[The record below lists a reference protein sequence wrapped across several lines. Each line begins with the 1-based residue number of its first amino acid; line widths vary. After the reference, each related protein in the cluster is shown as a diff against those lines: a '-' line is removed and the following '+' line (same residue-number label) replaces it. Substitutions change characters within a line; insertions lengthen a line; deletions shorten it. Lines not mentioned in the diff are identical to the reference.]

1 VEIKSAADE
10 LKRNNKTELMKKT
23 IALLTGGTT
32 GEWVISVKSAATIAQ
47 NLDPDKFEVYKLML
61 TQQGWFYEPA
71 DSVKIEVD
79 RNDFSL
85 TIQGRKIKFD
95 GVFIAIHGSPGE
107 DGKLQG
113 YFDMLSLPYTT
124 CDALTS
130 AITMNK
136 GYTKAIVQDIENLNV
151 ARSAQIFEG
160 GAYALEDLKQDLK
173 LPYFVKPNNGGSSI
187 GMSKVNLADDLDA
200 AVERA
205 FHEDSQVLIEEFI
218 SGREFTVGVVKLDGQ
233 VTVLPVT
240 EVETAKEFFD
250 FEAKY
255 TPGVATETTPAPL
268 RVETRERVEQ
278 IAKAVYS
285 KLNCRGVVRIDFILS
300 GDEGDFYFIEI
311 NTIPGQTA
319 TSFIPQ
325 QVAAMGMK
333 LNDFYTKLVRETIG

>member
-1 VEIKSAADE
+1 
-10 LKRNNKTELMKKT
+10 MKKT

-32 GEWVISVKSAATIAQ
+32 GEWVVSVKSAATIAQ
-47 NLDPDKFEVYKLML
+47 NLDPDKFDVYKIML
-61 TQQGWFYEPA
+61 TQQGWFYEPS

-85 TIQGRKIKFD
+85 NLKGRKVKFE

-113 YFDMLSLPYTT
+113 YFDMLGIPYTT

-136 GYTKAIVQDIENLNV
+136 GYTKAIVNGIPNLNV
-151 ARSAQIFEG
+151 AKSAQIFKNG
-160 GAYALEDLKQDLK
+160 NYDLEQLKNDLR

-187 GMSKVNLADDLDA
+187 GMSKVTRHEGLQEAINK
-200 AVERA
+200 A
-205 FHEDSQVLIEEFI
+205 FNEDSQILIEEFI
-218 SGREFTVGVVKLDGQ
+218 SGREFTVGVVKLDGK
-233 VTVLPVT
+233 VTVLPAT

-268 RVETRERVEQ
+268 RSETRKRVEQ
-278 IAKAVYS
+278 IAADVYV
-285 KLNCRGVVRIDFILS
+285 KLNCRGIVRIDFILD

-333 LNDFYTKLVRETIG
+333 LGDFYTRLIKETIG

>member
-1 VEIKSAADE
+1 
-10 LKRNNKTELMKKT
+10 MKKI

-32 GEWVISVKSAATIAQ
+32 GEWVVSVKSAATIAH
-47 NLDPDKFEVYKLML
+47 NLDSDKFEVYKIML

-71 DSVKIEVD
+71 DSVKIEID
-79 RNDFSL
+79 KNDFSL
-85 TIQGRKIKFD
+85 IIKGRKVTFD
-95 GVFIAIHGSPGE
+95 GVFIAIHGAPGE

-113 YFDMLSLPYTT
+113 YFDMLNIPYTT

-136 GYTKAIVQDIENLNV
+136 GYTKAIVQGIPSLHVAKSVQIFSHSPYNLNE
-151 ARSAQIFEG
+151 I
-160 GAYALEDLKQDLK
+160 KQSLN
-173 LPYFVKPNNGGSSI
+173 LPFFVKPNNGGSSI
-187 GMSKVNLADDLDA
+187 GMSKVKNQYDLQA
-200 AVERA
+200 AIDKA
-205 FHEDSQVLIEEFI
+205 FKEDTQILIEEFI
-218 SGREFTVGVVKLDGQ
+218 EGREFTVGVVKLDGK

-255 TPGVATETTPAPL
+255 TPGVAIETTPAKL
-268 RVETRERVEQ
+268 KEETRERVEE
-278 IAKAVYS
+278 IASAVYL
-285 KLNCRGVVRIDFILS
+285 KLNCRGVVRMDFILL

-325 QVAAMGMK
+325 QVAAFGLK
-333 LNDFYTKLVRETIG
+333 LNDFYTKLIRETIG

>member
-1 VEIKSAADE
+1 
-10 LKRNNKTELMKKT
+10 MKKI

-32 GEWVISVKSAATIAQ
+32 GEWVISVKSAATIAHH
-47 NLDPDKFEVYKLML
+47 LDTDKFEVYKIML

-85 TIQGRKIKFD
+85 HIKGRKITFD

-113 YFDMLSLPYTT
+113 YFDMLNLPYTT
-124 CDALTS
+124 CDAMTS

-136 GYTKAIVQDIENLNV
+136 GYTKAIVQDIAGLFV
-151 ARSAQIFEG
+151 AKSAQIFKNSS
-160 GAYALEDLKQDLK
+160 YSLTDIKNNLV

-187 GMSKVNLADDLDA
+187 GMSKVKNQYDLQT
-200 AVERA
+200 AVDKA
-205 FHEDSQVLIEEFI
+205 FKEDEQILIEEFI
-218 SGREFTVGVVKLDGQ
+218 EGREFTVGVVKLDGKI
-233 VTVLPVT
+233 TVLPAT

-268 RVETRERVEQ
+268 RSETRKRVEE
-278 IAKAVYS
+278 IATAVYQ
-285 KLNCRGVVRIDFILS
+285 KLNCRGVVRIDFILT

-325 QVAAMGMK
+325 QVAAFGLS
-333 LNDFYTKLVRETIG
+333 LNDFYTKLIRETIG

>member
-1 VEIKSAADE
+1 
-10 LKRNNKTELMKKT
+10 MKKT

-32 GEWVISVKSAATIAQ
+32 GEWVISVKSAATIAH
-47 NLDPDKFEVYKLML
+47 NLDSDKFEVYKIML

-71 DSVKIEVD
+71 DSVKIEID

-85 TIQGRKIKFD
+85 TIKGRKITFD

-113 YFDMLSLPYTT
+113 YFDMLNLPYTT

-136 GYTKAIVQDIENLNV
+136 GYTKAIVQDIRDLYV
-151 ARSAQIFEG
+151 AKSVQIFKNA
-160 GAYALEDLKQDLK
+160 AYDLTGIKQSLR

-187 GMSKVNLADDLDA
+187 GMSKVKNQYDLQTAIDK
-200 AVERA
+200 A
-205 FHEDSQVLIEEFI
+205 FHEDHQVLIEEFI
-218 SGREFTVGVVKLDGQ
+218 EGREFTVGVVKLDGRI
-233 VTVLPVT
+233 TVLPAT

-268 RVETRERVEQ
+268 RADTRKRVEE
-278 IAKAVYS
+278 IAIKIYE
-285 KLNCRGVVRIDFILS
+285 KLNCRGVVRIDFILP

-325 QVAAMGMK
+325 QVAAMGMQ
-333 LNDFYTKLVRETIG
+333 LNDFYTKLIRETIS

>member
-1 VEIKSAADE
+1 
-10 LKRNNKTELMKKT
+10 MKKI

-32 GEWVISVKSAATIAQ
+32 GEWVISVKSAATIAHH
-47 NLDPDKFEVYKLML
+47 LDPNKFEVYKIML

-85 TIQGRKIKFD
+85 NIKGRKVMFD

-113 YFDMLSLPYTT
+113 YFDMLSIPYTT
-124 CDALTS
+124 CDAMTS

-136 GYTKAIVQDIENLNV
+136 GYTKAIVQDIKNIHV
-151 ARSAQIFEG
+151 AKSAQIFKNAPYSLTEIKN
-160 GAYALEDLKQDLK
+160 DLT

-187 GMSKVNLADDLDA
+187 GMSKVKNQYDLQTAIDK
-200 AVERA
+200 A
-205 FHEDSQVLIEEFI
+205 FKEDTQILIEEFI
-218 SGREFTVGVVKLDGQ
+218 EGREFTVGVVKLDGK

-255 TPGVATETTPAPL
+255 TPGVAVETTPAPL
-268 RVETRERVEQ
+268 RAETLKRVQE
-278 IAKAVYS
+278 IAAAVYQ
-285 KLNCRGVVRIDFILS
+285 KLNCRGVVRIDFILL

-325 QVAAMGMK
+325 QVAAFGLS
-333 LNDFYTKLVRETIG
+333 LNDFYTKLIKETIG

>member
-1 VEIKSAADE
+1 
-10 LKRNNKTELMKKT
+10 MKKT
-23 IALLTGGTT
+23 LALLTGGTT

-47 NLDPDKFEVYKLML
+47 NLDTDKFDVYKIML

-85 TIQGRKIKFD
+85 NIKGRKVTFD

-113 YFDMLSLPYTT
+113 YFDMLNLPYTT
-124 CDALTS
+124 CNALTS

-136 GYTKAIVQDIENLNV
+136 GYTKAIVQDIENLHV
-151 ARSAQIFEG
+151 AKSAQIFKNV
-160 GAYALEDLKQDLK
+160 AYSLEQIKRDLKI
-173 LPYFVKPNNGGSSI
+173 PYFVKPNNGGSSI
-187 GMSKVNLADDLDA
+187 GMSKVTHAADLEKA
-200 AVERA
+200 LEKA
-205 FHEDSQVLIEEFI
+205 FKEDDQLLIEEFI
-218 SGREFTVGVVKLDGQ
+218 SGREFTVGVVKLDGK
-233 VTVLPVT
+233 VVVLPAT

-255 TPGVATETTPAPL
+255 TPGVATETTPAPI
-268 RVETRERVEQ
+268 RPETKARVEQ
-278 IAKAVYS
+278 IAKDVYA
-285 KLNCRGVVRIDFILS
+285 KLNCSGVVRIDFILTE
-300 GDEGDFYFIEI
+300 DEGDFYFIEV

-325 QVAAMGMK
+325 QVAAAGMK
-333 LNDFYTKLVRETIG
+333 LNDFYTKLVKETIG

>member
-1 VEIKSAADE
+1 
-10 LKRNNKTELMKKT
+10 MKKT
-23 IALLTGGTT
+23 LALLTGGTT

-47 NLDPDKFEVYKLML
+47 NLDADKFDVYKIML
-61 TQQGWFYEPA
+61 SQQGWFYEPA

-85 TIQGRKIKFD
+85 NIKGRKITFD

-113 YFDMLSLPYTT
+113 YFDMLNLPYTT

-136 GYTKAIVQDIENLNV
+136 GYTKAIVQGIENLHV
-151 ARSAQIFEG
+151 AKSAQIFKNV
-160 GAYALEDLKQDLK
+160 AYNVEQIKRDLKI
-173 LPYFVKPNNGGSSI
+173 PYFVKPNNGGSSI
-187 GMSKVNLADDLDA
+187 GMSKVKHGADLEKA
-200 AVERA
+200 IEKA
-205 FHEDSQVLIEEFI
+205 FKEDDQLLIEEFI
-218 SGREFTVGVVKLDGQ
+218 SGREFTVGVVKLDGKL
-233 VTVLPVT
+233 VVLPAT

-255 TPGVATETTPAPL
+255 TPGVAKETTPAPI
-268 RVETRERVEQ
+268 RPETKARVEQ
-278 IAKAVYS
+278 IAKDVYM
-285 KLNCRGVVRIDFILS
+285 KLNCSGVVRIDFILTE
-300 GDEGDFYFIEI
+300 DEGDFYFIEV

-325 QVAAMGMK
+325 QVAAAGMK
-333 LNDFYTKLVRETIG
+333 LNDFYTKLVKETIG

>member
-1 VEIKSAADE
+1 
-10 LKRNNKTELMKKT
+10 MKKI

-32 GEWVISVKSAATIAQ
+32 GEWVISVKSAATIAHH
-47 NLDPDKFEVYKLML
+47 LDPDKFEVYKIMV

-71 DSVKIEVD
+71 DSVKIAVD

-85 TIQGRKIKFD
+85 LIRGRKIMFD

-113 YFDMLSLPYTT
+113 YFDMLNLRYTT
-124 CDALTS
+124 CDAMTS
-130 AITMNK
+130 AVTMNK
-136 GYTKAIVQDIENLNV
+136 AYTKAIVQDIKDLYV
-151 ARSAQIFEG
+151 AKSAQIFKN
-160 GAYALEDLKQDLK
+160 ASWSLTDIKNTLN

-187 GMSKVNLADDLDA
+187 GMSKVKNQYDLQQAVDKAFNEDA
-200 AVERA
+200 
-205 FHEDSQVLIEEFI
+205 QILIEEFI
-218 SGREFTVGVVKLDGQ
+218 EGREFTVGVVKLDGK
-233 VTVLPVT
+233 VTVLPAT

-255 TPGVATETTPAPL
+255 TPGVAVETTPAPL
-268 RVETRERVEQ
+268 REETRKRIEEIVS
-278 IAKAVYS
+278 AVYT

-325 QVAAMGMK
+325 QVAAFG
-333 LNDFYTKLVRETIG
+333 LSLTDFYSKLIKETVG

>member
-1 VEIKSAADE
+1 
-10 LKRNNKTELMKKT
+10 MKKT

-32 GEWVISVKSAATIAQ
+32 GEWVVSVKSAATIAQ
-47 NLDPDKFEVYKLML
+47 NLDTSKFDVYKIML

-85 TIQGRKIKFD
+85 TIKGRKIKFE
-95 GVFIAIHGSPGE
+95 GVFIAIHGAPGE

-113 YFDMLSLPYTT
+113 YFDMLNIPYTT

-136 GYTKAIVQDIENLNV
+136 GYTKAIVQGIDQLNV
-151 ARSAQIFEG
+151 AKSAQIFKN
-160 GAYALEDLKQDLK
+160 APYDLTQLKKDLK

-187 GMSKVNLADDLDA
+187 GMSKVNHGNDLEA
-200 AVERA
+200 AIEKA
-205 FHEDSQVLIEEFI
+205 FNEDNQILIEEFI
-218 SGREFTVGVVKLDGQ
+218 SGREFTVGVVKLDGKIQ
-233 VTVLPVT
+233 VLPIT

-268 RVETRERVEQ
+268 KAETRDRVAK
-278 IAKAVYS
+278 IAEDVYV
-285 KLNCRGVVRIDFILS
+285 KLNCRGVVRIDFILTE
-300 GDEGDFYFIEI
+300 DEGDFYFIEI

-333 LNDFYTKLVRETIG
+333 LNDFYTKLIKETIG

>member
-1 VEIKSAADE
+1 
-10 LKRNNKTELMKKT
+10 MKKT

-47 NLDPDKFEVYKLML
+47 NLDADKFEVYKILL
-61 TQQGWFYEPA
+61 SQQGWFYEPA

-85 TIQGRKIKFD
+85 TIKGRKIKFD
-95 GVFIAIHGSPGE
+95 GVYIAIHGSPGE

-113 YFDMLSLPYTT
+113 YFDMLHLPYTT

-136 GYTKAIVQDIENLNV
+136 GYTKAIVQDIDQLSV
-151 ARSAQIFEG
+151 ARSVQIFKDIPYDLG
-160 GAYALEDLKQDLK
+160 RIKNDLKP
-173 LPYFVKPNNGGSSI
+173 PYFVKPNNGGSSI
-187 GMSKVNLADDLDA
+187 GMSKVNHVNDLDA
-200 AVERA
+200 AVAKA
-205 FHEDSQVLIEEFI
+205 FKEDGQVLIEEFI
-218 SGREFTVGVVKLDGQ
+218 SGREFTVGVVKLDGKI
-233 VTVLPVT
+233 TVLPVT

-255 TPGVATETTPAPL
+255 TPGVATETTPARIRP
-268 RVETRERVEQ
+268 ETRDRVAR
-278 IAKAVYS
+278 IAEAVYI
-285 KLNCRGVVRIDFILS
+285 KLNCRGVVRIDFILKE
-300 GDEGDFYFIEI
+300 DEGEFYFIEI
-311 NTIPGQTA
+311 NTVPGQTA

-325 QVAAMGMK
+325 QVAAMGLK

>member
-1 VEIKSAADE
+1 
-10 LKRNNKTELMKKT
+10 MKKT

-32 GEWVISVKSAATIAQ
+32 GEWVVSVKSAATIAQ
-47 NLDPDKFEVYKLML
+47 NLDPARFEVYKIML

-71 DSVKIEVD
+71 DSVRIEVD

-85 TIQGRKIKFD
+85 NIKGRKITFE

-113 YFDMLSLPYTT
+113 YFDMLGIPYTT

-136 GYTKAIVQDIENLNV
+136 GYTKAIVNGIPELHIAKSV
-151 ARSAQIFEG
+151 QIFKNG
-160 GAYALEDLKQDLK
+160 GYDIHQLKQELR

-187 GMSKVNLADDLDA
+187 GMTKVSHAYDLDTA
-200 AVERA
+200 IERA
-205 FHEDSQVLIEEFI
+205 FGEDTQILIEEFI
-218 SGREFTVGVVKLDGQ
+218 SGREFTVGVVKLDGMI
-233 VTVLPVT
+233 TVLPVT

-255 TPGVATETTPAPL
+255 TPGVAKETTPAPL
-268 RVETRERVEQ
+268 RETTRERISA

-285 KLNCRGVVRIDFILS
+285 RLNCRGVVRIDFILT
-300 GDEGDFYFIEI
+300 GDEEDFYFIEI

-325 QVAAMGMK
+325 QVAAMGMQ
-333 LNDFYTKLVRETIG
+333 LGDFYTKLIRETIG

>member
-1 VEIKSAADE
+1 
-10 LKRNNKTELMKKT
+10 MKKV

-32 GEWVISVKSAATIAQ
+32 GEWVISVKSAATIAH
-47 NLDPDKFEVYKLML
+47 NLDTDKFEVYKIML
-61 TQQGWFYEPA
+61 SQQGWFYEPA

-85 TIQGRKIKFD
+85 TIKGRKITFD
-95 GVFIAIHGSPGE
+95 GVFIAIHGAPGE

-113 YFDMLSLPYTT
+113 YFDMLGLPYTT

-130 AITMNK
+130 AVTMNK
-136 GYTKAIVQDIENLNV
+136 GYTKAIVQDIPQLFV
-151 ARSAQIFEG
+151 AKSVQIFSHTP
-160 GAYALEDLKQDLK
+160 YHLTDIKQNLL

-187 GMSKVNLADDLDA
+187 GMSKVKNQYDLQVAIDK
-200 AVERA
+200 A
-205 FHEDSQVLIEEFI
+205 FKEDTQVLIEEFI
-218 SGREFTVGVVKLDGQ
+218 EGREFTVGVVKLDGKI
-233 VTVLPVT
+233 TVLPAT

-268 RVETRERVEQ
+268 RPETRKRVEE
-278 IAKAVYS
+278 IATAVYS
-285 KLNCRGVVRIDFILS
+285 RLNCRGVVRIDFILL
-300 GDEGDFYFIEI
+300 GDEGNFYFIEI

-325 QVAAMGMK
+325 QVAAFGMK
-333 LNDFYTKLVRETIG
+333 LNDFYTKLIKETIG

>member
-1 VEIKSAADE
+1 
-10 LKRNNKTELMKKT
+10 MKKT

-47 NLDPDKFEVYKLML
+47 NLDADKFDVYKIML

-71 DSVKIEVD
+71 DSVKVEVD
-79 RNDFSL
+79 RNDFSIKL
-85 TIQGRKIKFD
+85 KGRKITFD
-95 GVFIAIHGSPGE
+95 GVFIAIHGAPGE

-113 YFDMLSLPYTT
+113 YFDMLDIPYTT

-136 GYTKAIVQDIENLNV
+136 GYTKSIVQDIENLNV
-151 ARSAQIFEG
+151 ARSLQLFDSKKYDLEQI
-160 GAYALEDLKQDLK
+160 KKTLK
-173 LPYFVKPNNGGSSI
+173 LPYFIKPNNGGSSI
-187 GMSKVNLADDLDA
+187 GMSKVSNQFDLKSAIDK
-200 AVERA
+200 A
-205 FHEDSQVLIEEFI
+205 FKEDKQVLIEEFI
-218 SGREFTVGVVKLDGQ
+218 SGREFTVGVAKLEGKI
-233 VTVLPVT
+233 TVLPIT
-240 EVETAKEFFD
+240 EVETSKEFFD

-255 TPGVATETTPAPL
+255 TPGVAKETTPAPV
-268 RVETRERVEQ
+268 RAETRERVAE
-278 IAKAVYS
+278 IATAVYQ

-300 GDEGDFYFIEI
+300 GDEADFYFIEV

-325 QVAAMGMK
+325 QIAAMGMK